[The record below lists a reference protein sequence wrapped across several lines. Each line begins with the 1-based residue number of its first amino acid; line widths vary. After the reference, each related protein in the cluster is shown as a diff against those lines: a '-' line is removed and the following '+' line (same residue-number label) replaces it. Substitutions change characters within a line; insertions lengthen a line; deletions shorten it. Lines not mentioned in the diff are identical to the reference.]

1 VKTIINKLLTAAS
14 VTVLFASCK
23 PDLEIPAASKG
34 SLNVT
39 TYVALGSSMSAGY
52 ADNAL
57 YFDGQ
62 NFSYPNMIAQQ
73 LRLVGGGNFKQPMVS
88 ASSVGVGAN
97 LNARM
102 ILAPVTDCAG
112 ATSLAPTFS
121 AGSGDL
127 SILATSVAA
136 QGPFNNMSVPGAK
149 ATTIIYPGYGDYTQ
163 GTGNFN
169 PFFTRMTANP
179 QTSSILGEALAQNP
193 TFFSLLV
200 GSDDALGYAIS
211 GGAADAITPT
221 AGPAGIGFDASID
234 MIVDN
239 MTANGA
245 KGVIAGIPDISSL
258 PYFTT
263 VPYNGL
269 MLDNANAAALT
280 AAYSGLGITFQA
292 GANAFIIEDGN
303 APGGMR
309 QIAQGEMILLSV
321 PQDSLKCGGW
331 GSMKPIPNQYVLTSD
346 EMAQISESIGDYNS
360 KLEAVATSKGLAYVN
375 MNSFMM
381 KAKTGI
387 LYNGVGMNAQFVT
400 GGIFSLDGI
409 HLTPRGNALLANE
422 FIKAIN
428 SKYGAKIPMVNA
440 TMYSGVIF
448 P

>member
-1 VKTIINKLLTAAS
+1 MKTIINKLLTAAS

-34 SLNVT
+34 SLDVT

-112 ATSLAPTFS
+112 VTSLAPTFS
-121 AGSGDL
+121 AASGDL
-127 SILATSVAA
+127 SVLATSVAA

-179 QTSSILGEALAQNP
+179 QTGSILGDALAQNP

-292 GANAFIIEDGN
+292 GANAFMIEDGN

-321 PQDSLKCGGW
+321 PQDSLKCAGW
-331 GSMKPIPNQYVLTSD
+331 GSMKPIPNQFVLTSD
-346 EMAQISESIGDYNS
+346 EMAQISESIGDYNN
-360 KLEAVATSKGLAYVN
+360 KLEAVATSKGLAFVN

-428 SKYGAKIPMVNA
+428 SRYGAKIPMVNA